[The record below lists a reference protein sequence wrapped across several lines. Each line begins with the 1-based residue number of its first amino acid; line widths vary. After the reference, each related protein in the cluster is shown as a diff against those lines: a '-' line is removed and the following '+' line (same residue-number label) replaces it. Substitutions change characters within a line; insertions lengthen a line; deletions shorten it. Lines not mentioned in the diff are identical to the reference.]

1 MRFENKIA
9 ANDDVKSPALPHAQG
24 RLNIEVAVNDPLP
37 GYIGCVLSCILQCA
51 RQPVCVVAGKL

>member
-37 GYIGCVLSCILQCA
+37 GYIGCVLSVSYTHLTLPTIY
-51 RQPVCVVAGKL
+51 PV